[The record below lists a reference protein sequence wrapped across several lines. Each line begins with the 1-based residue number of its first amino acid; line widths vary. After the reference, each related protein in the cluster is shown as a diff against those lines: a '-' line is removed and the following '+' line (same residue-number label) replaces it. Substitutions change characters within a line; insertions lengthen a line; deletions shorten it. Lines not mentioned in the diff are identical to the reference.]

1 MTQLT
6 PELVSEKA
14 NKTTTAK
21 STSVRSVLKKCLG
34 GYKFI
39 AIYSMNTL
47 IALILANIACHVIN
61 QNLEKKDNQE
71 KDKQALALF
80 TEKYHD
86 YTVPQMKEIQKERR
100 LQHQY
105 EFAPYIGYKFRPEW
119 RQYLHITPAG
129 FRWSTN
135 NGPWPPSPKNLNVFV
150 YGAST
155 TFGPGLTDDETI
167 PAQLQEFLKGKGDK
181 PVMVYNFG
189 TSGFNSTTE
198 RVQFSNMLAQGL
210 RPDIAV
216 FIDGNVDS
224 QFATDEPP
232 LSNEMK
238 EMMKD
243 RGYGL
248 LKASQ
253 PFFHD
258 LPMTKLLAKVRETAS
273 RKTGHFTK
281 IRFNKEQLDHIIT
294 RYTAN
299 KNLIEV
305 QARAFGVKT
314 LFVWQPCSSY
324 KFNRAYHPFAEDFS
338 HADMVP
344 SYELMAQT
352 VKKSPPQFTQDFLW
366 LADIQEGITEPC
378 YVDDNHY
385 RANLCKKIGI
395 SIGETLLDRHYLTKE
410 VTPPVVSSKR

>member
-1 MTQLT
+1 MTQLS
-6 PELVSEKA
+6 PELVSEKE
-14 NKTTTAK
+14 NKTTART
-21 STSVRSVLKKCLG
+21 SSVRSVLKQCLG

-39 AIYSMNTL
+39 AIFSMNTL
-47 IALILANIACHVIN
+47 IALIVTNIACHLIN
-61 QNLEKKDNQE
+61 QYCEKKENQE
-71 KDKQALALF
+71 KENQALTLF

-100 LQHQY
+100 LKHQY

-129 FRWSTN
+129 FRCSTN
-135 NGPWPPSPKNLNVFV
+135 NGPWPPSPNNLNVFV

-167 PAQLQEFLKGKGDK
+167 PAQLQEFLKGKGSK

-210 RPDIAV
+210 RPDIAI
-216 FIDGNVDS
+216 FIDGNVDT
-224 QFATDEPP
+224 QFAIDDPP
-232 LSNEMK
+232 LSNEMR

-253 PFFHD
+253 PFFND
-258 LPMTKLLAKVRETAS
+258 LPMTKFINRVREAGRN
-273 RKTGHFTK
+273 RKSGQFTK
-281 IRFNKEQLDHIIT
+281 ARFNQEQLNHIIT
-294 RYTAN
+294 RYMAN

-305 QARAFGVKT
+305 QARAFGIKT

-338 HADMVP
+338 HGDMVP

-352 VKKSPPQFTQDFLW
+352 VKKSPPQFTKNFLW
-366 LADIQEGITEPC
+366 LADIQEGINEPC

-385 RANLCKKIGI
+385 RANLCKLIGNR
-395 SIGETLLDRHYLTKE
+395 IGETLLDRKFLTKE
-410 VTPPVVSSKR
+410 VTPPVGSPKG